1 MILFQQ
7 MLLCAL
13 ERREGIY
20 RRKKRLMNFDP
31 FTPSMKRA
39 LNDEQDRIY
48 NVIKKYQRSITSKST
63 ESLTTR

>member
-31 FTPSMKRA
+31 FTPSMKRV